1 MNKYICFWRG
11 KQVEVAARTSL
22 DAQNEAALRMKVK
35 RPYEIT
41 TMLVELEDGT
51 EVTHSTA
58 TI

>member
-11 KQVEVAARTSL
+11 KQVEVAARTSF
-22 DAQNEAALRMKVK
+22 DAQTEAALRMKVK

>member
-1 MNKYICFWRG
+1 MNSYLCFWRG
-11 KQVEVAARTSL
+11 KKVEVKAKTSY
-22 DAQNEAALRMKVK
+22 DAQTEAGLRMKVK

-41 TMLVELEDGT
+41 TMLVELADGT